1 MTQLWKAPFLALIFA
16 VAMIAGC
23 RQETPEPQGSDEP
36 EAEPVVLASTA
47 SVAGELGVPDGI
59 EPFGIMVFAEGT
71 SFMGLTDS
79 DGRYTVANLPVGEYQ
94 FRAMRP
100 DLRSLD
106 LGRVIVTQEDLA
118 APQPSQTLLRVIMDT
133 KDEPGTATAAA
144 RGGFGGLRG
153 RVTTILPN
161 DEANVV
167 VTLEGSR
174 HRTVTLAGGE
184 WELLNV
190 EPGDYR
196 LAFSK
201 TGYETN
207 RVPVNV
213 RAGQT
218 VDVPELQLGAT
229 QEAGDTART
238 IFGQVNILTASGEV
252 VTDYSGVNVVLEGT
266 SYITTVDASGRFQL
280 QNIPPGSYVIGATA
294 PGFILE
300 QKFRLDL
307 QFVPAVEVNLSLVED
322 TTQMAENGTIFGRVL
337 LEEEG
342 PQGSA
347 GIAVSIA
354 GTNLIAF
361 TNAAG
366 DYEIMNIPPGTY
378 DIVAM
383 FSGYKTGYLEQVE
396 ISGPDPMEMQ
406 ELTLEVDVIRPRV
419 VFTNPA
425 DGARGVPIEQPTRLT
440 IQFSAPMDFGSVV
453 NALTITPSVGFSV
466 LPAAGGMGAQDTIII
481 EMAALPGGSGPA
493 LKYKTAYTLEING
506 SAATNEGVEM
516 REPFEMEFETG
527 AAMVIATMPE
537 DGDREARFNFDE
549 PIRVFFN
556 APIDRESI
564 RADHVRFRPSL
575 PLDPNIYF
583 REDPTT
589 GWTVMFIQSYGAP
602 DTNYRVTINRSAATV
617 TGQRVENLPYNFS
630 FKTRELKTF
639 EEIYGTGDRGYDVRE
654 RERGRR

>member
-1 MTQLWKAPFLALIFA
+1 MTQLWKAPLLALLFA
-16 VAMIAGC
+16 VALIAGC
-23 RQETPEPQGSDEP
+23 RQETPQPAGRGEPDR
-36 EAEPVVLASTA
+36 EPVTLASTA

-79 DGRYTVANLPVGEYQ
+79 DGRYTVAHLPVGEYQ

-106 LGRVIVTQEDLA
+106 LGRVIVTQDDLA
-118 APQPSQTLLRVIMDT
+118 APQPSQVLLRVIMDT
-133 KDEPGTATAAA
+133 KDEPGPGTVAA

-153 RVTTILPN
+153 RVTTLIPN

-174 HRTVTLAGGE
+174 HRTVTLSGGE
-184 WELLNV
+184 YELLNV

-201 TGYETN
+201 TGYETS

-213 RAGQT
+213 RPGQT
-218 VDVPELQLGAT
+218 VDVPEVQLGAT
-229 QEAGDTART
+229 QETGDTART
-238 IFGQVNILTASGEV
+238 IFGRVNILTASGEV

-266 SYITTVDASGRFQL
+266 SYITTTDATGRFQL
-280 QNIPPGSYVIGATA
+280 QNIPAGGYVIGATA

-322 TTQMAENGTIFGRVL
+322 TTQLAENGAIFGRII
-337 LEEEG
+337 LEEAG
-342 PQGSA
+342 PRGGA
-347 GIAVSIA
+347 GVAVSIA

-361 TNAAG
+361 TNAG
-366 DYEIMNIPPGTY
+366 GEYEILNIPPGTY

-383 FSGYKTGYLEQVE
+383 FTGYKTGYLEQVQV
-396 ISGPDPMEMQ
+396 SGPEPLEMRD
-406 ELTLEVDVIRPRV
+406 LTLEVDQIRPRV
-419 VFTNPA
+419 VYTNPA
-425 DGARGVPIEQPTRLT
+425 DGARGVAIESPTMLT
-440 IQFSAPMDFGSVV
+440 IQFSAPMNFQSVV
-453 NALTITPSVGFSV
+453 SAITITPALAFRV
-466 LPAAGGMGAQDTIII
+466 LPAAGGSGAQDTVRI
-481 EMAALPGGSGPA
+481 EMAALPGSGQP
-493 LKYKTAYTLEING
+493 LKYKTRYTLAING

-516 REPFEMEFETG
+516 RDPFEMQFETG
-527 AAMVIATMPE
+527 AAMVISTLPQ
-537 DGDREARFNFDE
+537 DGDRNARFNFDE

-556 APIDRESI
+556 APINRESI
-564 RADHVRFRPSL
+564 RPDHIRFRPAL
-575 PLDPNIYF
+575 PSNPNIYF

-589 GWTVMFIQSYGAP
+589 GWTVMFIQAYGAP
-602 DTNYRVTINRSAATV
+602 DTNYRVTINRSGSTV
-617 TGQRVENLPYNFS
+617 TGQRVENLPYNFT
-630 FKTRELKTF
+630 FKTRALRTF
-639 EEIYGTGDRGYDVRE
+639 EETYGTGDRGYDVRE